1 MDRSLAGQDAFN
13 PLKGSIPARVDA
25 GRASGYDSYQ
35 RAAMQDFTTNAIAP
49 SVAHGFAA
57 KESWMTD
64 YVNVVNTF
72 AATRDVSGAQQ
83 GLVQAAADAGYA

>member
-1 MDRSLAGQDAFN
+1 
-13 PLKGSIPARVDA
+13 
-25 GRASGYDSYQ
+25 
-35 RAAMQDFTTNAIAP
+35 MQDFTTNAIAP

-57 KESWMTD
+57 KESWVTD

-83 GLVQAAADAGYA
+83 GLVQAAADAGFA